1 MSLYNKYRPKNFD
14 QLVSSKYN
22 TPNKEQI
29 KSHHAFLFFGS
40 PGTGKTSSARL
51 YMQEFVKDSEKASVI
66 DGKHPDY
73 VEINCAVNNG
83 VDDIRTIVS
92 DVVNTVP
99 ISADYK
105 FIVMDECLDYE
116 AKIEL
121 SDGTRESIG
130 KIVKNKLPV
139 SVISYNFEKKCFESK
154 KITNWFQNS
163 KKEVYDWKFRSSN
176 KTFTIRASENHKIF
190 SGNRE
195 VRLNEL
201 NINDTIKVVKRTTC
215 KTRKKA
221 YDFKTRKFHISDE
234 ADFFIRGTLL
244 GDGSASKKNLTRI
257 RFTHSSKQKC
267 WIDVKKRILG
277 DLVTTCKEINNKG
290 YGDKSLVLVT
300 RSCKELN
307 GIYDELYINGK
318 KKITKEYLLKLNPI
332 SWAAWFLDDGS
343 TNFSKKGEVNGI
355 ALSTHSFT
363 KEENILI
370 QEYFKDYANLD
381 FVLQLDKRKNK
392 WYLRA
397 NKESAIIFLQFI
409 APFCSRDTLGYKF
422 PNNLI
427 LRDEMK
433 SFSPVIMSKENHDND
448 NLYELIDATYIG
460 KTNKKLHGKY
470 TYDIE
475 VEDNHNYIANF
486 VLVHNCHML
495 TTQSQNALLKTVEEP
510 PKHIKFIFCTT
521 EINKVLPAI
530 RSRCQIVPFIK
541 LNDQLLLKILN
552 NIVDGEQLNANT
564 ESLNLIVSCS
574 EGSARNAI
582 NLLEQCSLLLTD
594 PKAVAN
600 VLGTANSVSFDSLTE
615 AICNKDRVKSLLLLE
630 ELITNAIDQNSIINK
645 YADYLADLIILRIVD
660 KSKCKFDGKSLL
672 IISEGITNI
681 LKDFKI
687 LQNIKLISKIHVL
700 KVIDLL

>member
-105 FIVMDECLDYE
+105 FIVMDE
-116 AKIEL
+116 
-121 SDGTRESIG
+121 S
-130 KIVKNKLPV
+130 
-139 SVISYNFEKKCFESK
+139 
-154 KITNWFQNS
+154 
-163 KKEVYDWKFRSSN
+163 
-176 KTFTIRASENHKIF
+176 
-190 SGNRE
+190 
-195 VRLNEL
+195 
-201 NINDTIKVVKRTTC
+201 
-215 KTRKKA
+215 
-221 YDFKTRKFHISDE
+221 
-234 ADFFIRGTLL
+234 
-244 GDGSASKKNLTRI
+244 
-257 RFTHSSKQKC
+257 
-267 WIDVKKRILG
+267 
-277 DLVTTCKEINNKG
+277 
-290 YGDKSLVLVT
+290 
-300 RSCKELN
+300 
-307 GIYDELYINGK
+307 
-318 KKITKEYLLKLNPI
+318 
-332 SWAAWFLDDGS
+332 
-343 TNFSKKGEVNGI
+343 
-355 ALSTHSFT
+355 
-363 KEENILI
+363 
-370 QEYFKDYANLD
+370 
-381 FVLQLDKRKNK
+381 
-392 WYLRA
+392 
-397 NKESAIIFLQFI
+397 
-409 APFCSRDTLGYKF
+409 
-422 PNNLI
+422 
-427 LRDEMK
+427 
-433 SFSPVIMSKENHDND
+433 
-448 NLYELIDATYIG
+448 
-460 KTNKKLHGKY
+460 
-470 TYDIE
+470 
-475 VEDNHNYIANF
+475 
-486 VLVHNCHML
+486 HML
-495 TTQSQNALLKTVEEP
+495 STQSQNALLKTVEEP

-541 LNDQLLLKILN
+541 INDQLLLKILN

-582 NLLEQCSLLLTD
+582 NLLEQCSLLLAD

-600 VLGTANSVSFDSLTE
+600 VLGTANSVSFDSLTQ